1 MTHKL
6 GLLIVGLAILVA
18 SCGSA
23 ANVVGETTT
32 STTEATATTTT
43 TEATTTTTTEAPTT
57 TEAKGVT
64 FTGADGVES
73 VITDT
78 SRIVSLNGD
87 LTEILYELG
96 FGDNVVA
103 VDVTTTYPPEAND
116 LKDNGGIVGFGQQ
129 LTPEPVLSFEPTLV
143 LGDTQIAPPETIDQI
158 RSAGVPVVIL
168 KYQTTLDGVATKI
181 NQVAEILGVPDK
193 GAELADRVNAQIDDA
208 LALAAQATDHP
219 RVAFVYVRGPDLV
232 FLFGAGMPTSA
243 MIEGAGA
250 VDVAKEAG
258 IVGAVPLTPEA
269 LVAAAPDIIVVPQS
283 GFDAL
288 GGADAFLQIPG
299 IAQTPAGQNRA
310 FLAYDEAYFF
320 NFGPRVGQALMEFVK
335 DLHPELDA
343 GS

>member
-6 GLLIVGLAILVA
+6 GLLVVGLSLLVA
-18 SCGSA
+18 SCGSSA
-23 ANVVGETTT
+23 SAVDETTT
-32 STTEATATTTT
+32 TTVATPTT
-43 TEATTTTTTEAPTT
+43 TEATTTTTWEPVAT
-57 TEAKGVT
+57 GVT

-96 FGDNVVA
+96 FGDNVIG
-103 VDVTTTYPPEAND
+103 VDVTTTYPAAAND
-116 LKDNGGIVGFGQQ
+116 LKDNGGLVGFGQQ
-129 LTPEPVLSFEPTLV
+129 LTPEPVLALEPTLV
-143 LGDTQIAPPETIDQI
+143 LGDTQIAPPETIEQI
-158 RSAGVPVVIL
+158 RSTGVPVVIL
-168 KYQTTLDGVATKI
+168 DYQTTLDGVATKI

-193 GAELADRVNAQIDDA
+193 GAELANRVSGQIDDA
-208 LALAAQATDHP
+208 LALAAQATEHP
-219 RVAFVYVRGPDLV
+219 RVAFVYVRGPQLV
-232 FLFGAGMPTSA
+232 FLFGGGMPTSA

-250 VDVAKEAG
+250 IDVAKEAG
-258 IVGAVPLTPEA
+258 IFGAAPLTPEA

-299 IAQTPAGQNRA
+299 IAETPAGQNQA

-335 DLHPELDA
+335 DLHPELAA

>member
-1 MTHKL
+1 MTHRF
-6 GLLIVGLAILVA
+6 GLLIVGMALLVA
-18 SCGSA
+18 SCGSTA
-23 ANVVGETTT
+23 GAGDETTTSTTGATTT
-32 STTEATATTTT
+32 STTEAPTTTT
-43 TEATTTTTTEAPTT
+43 TEATTTTTEAT
-57 TEAKGVT
+57 GVT

-103 VDVTTTYPPEAND
+103 VDVTTTYPPAAND
-116 LKDNGGIVGFGQQ
+116 LKDNGGLVGFGQQ
-129 LTPEPVLSFEPTLV
+129 LAPEPVLAFEPTLV
-143 LGDTQIAPPETIDQI
+143 LGDTEIAPPETIEQI

-168 KYQTTLDGVATKI
+168 EYQTTLDGVATKI
-181 NQVAEILGVPDK
+181 NQVAQILGVPDK
-193 GAELADRVNAQIDDA
+193 GAELADRVNAEIDDA
-208 LALAAQATDHP
+208 LALAAQATEHP
-219 RVAFVYVRGPDLV
+219 RVAFVYVRGPQLV
-232 FLFGAGMPTSA
+232 FLFGGGMPTSA

-250 VDVAKEAG
+250 IDVAKEAG
-258 IVGAVPLTPEA
+258 VFGAAPLTPEA
-269 LVAAAPDIIVVPQS
+269 LVAAAPDIIVVPKS

-299 IAQTPAGQNRA
+299 IAETPAGENKA

-335 DLHPELDA
+335 DLHPELDG